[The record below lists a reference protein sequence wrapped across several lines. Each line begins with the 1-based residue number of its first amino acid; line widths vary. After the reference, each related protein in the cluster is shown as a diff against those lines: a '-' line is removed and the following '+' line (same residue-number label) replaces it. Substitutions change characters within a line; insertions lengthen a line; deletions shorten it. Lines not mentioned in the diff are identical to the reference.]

1 MMQGVLI
8 LLLAQMAG
16 EVAVRL
22 SGLPLPGPVAGLV
35 ILLAAL
41 ALWRGLADRLR
52 PLAAWITA
60 HLGLMFVPAGV
71 GVVGHL
77 AVFRDQG
84 AGLAVALV
92 VSTVLA
98 ILVGAAVFAGVARAV
113 GAGAGADGTGA
124 DGAGADGAGADGAG
138 ADGRG

>member
-1 MMQGVLI
+1 MIAAVLI
-8 LLLAQMAG
+8 LLSAQLMG
-16 EVAVRL
+16 EVIVRL

-35 ILLAAL
+35 LLLGAL
-41 ALWRGLADRLR
+41 TVRRGLADRLR
-52 PLAAWITA
+52 PLALWISA

-84 AGLAVALV
+84 AGLALALV

-98 ILVGAAVFAGVARAV
+98 IAVGAAVFAGVARVV
-113 GAGAGADGTGA
+113 GADAGADE
-124 DGAGADGAGADGAG
+124 
-138 ADGRG
+138 RR